1 MTPPVA
7 SPIAS
12 GVTRMPCD
20 GQWAAEPGLG
30 VYLHI
35 PFCKHRCH
43 YCDFNT
49 YEGLDALHDAYVD
62 ALIRTIEAA
71 PSDRP
76 AGSVFF
82 GGGTPTLLG
91 SDRLSRILE
100 AVRTHIGVD
109 EGAEVTVEANPETV
123 DARYFHALAQAGV
136 SRVSI
141 GVQSLAP
148 HVLAGLGRTHPAARA
163 LEAIAEAQ
171 SVGGLEVNADLIY
184 GSPWERP
191 QDWGRTLEGVV
202 ALDVDHVSAYALTIE
217 ESTPLAT
224 LVRTGRVADVD
235 PDTQADRHAVAEEIL
250 GAAGYVRYEVSNW
263 SRPGRASTHNVCYWS
278 AGDYLG
284 LGAGAHGHLDGRRYW
299 NLRLPRDFIAAAEAG
314 DVEAG
319 SEIVDDRASEA
330 LMLGLR
336 LSTGIDMRA
345 FERRFG
351 SESISQRADVIEE
364 LMTRGLLIRD
374 DERLW
379 VAPEATLL
387 GDEVARAL
395 I

>member
-1 MTPPVA
+1 MTPQAA
-7 SPIAS
+7 SLVPRVISRAL
-12 GVTRMPCD
+12 CD

-30 VYLHI
+30 VYIHI

-49 YEGLDALHDAYVD
+49 YEGLDALHDSYVD
-62 ALIRTIEAA
+62 ALIRTIETAH
-71 PSDRP
+71 SDRP
-76 AGSVFF
+76 AGSVFL

-91 SDRLSRILE
+91 SDRLSRILQ
-100 AVRTHIGVD
+100 AVGSRIGID

-123 DARYFHALAQAGV
+123 DARYFEALAEAGV
-136 SRVSI
+136 NRVSI

-148 HVLAGLGRTHPAARA
+148 HVLAGLGRTHPAERA

-191 QDWGRTLEGVV
+191 QDWERTLEGVV
-202 ALDVDHVSAYALTIE
+202 ALDVDHISAYALTIE
-217 ESTPLAT
+217 EATPLAT

-235 PDTQADRHAVAEEIL
+235 PDTQADRHAVAEETL
-250 GAAGYVRYEVSNW
+250 GAAGYLRYEVSNW
-263 SRPGRASTHNVCYWS
+263 SRPGRASAHNVCYWS
-278 AGDYLG
+278 AGNYLG

-299 NLRLPRDFIAAAEAG
+299 NLRLPRDFITAAETG
-314 DVEAG
+314 DVEMG
-319 SEIVDDRASEA
+319 FEIVDDRASEA

-351 SESISQRADVIEE
+351 SESLPQRADVIED
-364 LMTRGLLIRD
+364 LMTRGLLLRD

-379 VAPEATLL
+379 VTPEATML